1 MNNVTRNVADQI
13 DFLPYTDIR
22 FLLSTDNNRDIMKLL
37 DNETGEKVSNKA
49 PLSVS
54 KVARSGCRASEQ
66 SESLPP
72 NHTSQPNILVITDA
86 G

>member
-1 MNNVTRNVADQI
+1 MNNVTRNAADQI

-22 FLLSTDNNRDIMKLL
+22 FLLSTDNNRDILKLL
-37 DNETGEKVSNKA
+37 NIETGEKVSNQA
-49 PLSVS
+49 LLSVS

-66 SESLPP
+66 IESLSP
-72 NHTSQPNILVITDA
+72 NRTSQPNILVITDA